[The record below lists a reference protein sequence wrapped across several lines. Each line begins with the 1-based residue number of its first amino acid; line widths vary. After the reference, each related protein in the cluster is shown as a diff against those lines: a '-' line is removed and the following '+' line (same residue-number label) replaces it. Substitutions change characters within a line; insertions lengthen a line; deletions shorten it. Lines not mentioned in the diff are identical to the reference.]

1 MDEYNAYVGLDIHK
15 KTISVAIADAGRT
28 GECRSYGT
36 IANTSQQLR
45 RLADKLT
52 QRHGAVHFV
61 YEAGPTGYVAYRTL
75 VEAGHDC
82 AVTGPAQI
90 PKRPG
95 DRVKTDRRDALQLA
109 RLDRAGELDAIW
121 VPDEH
126 HEAIRDL
133 VRAREQAVQDL
144 RRARQRVSSFL
155 LRHGRFYTGTT
166 WTKTHRRW
174 LARLQFDQPA
184 QKVVLDTLLQ
194 AVDQARERRDLL
206 SREIAHAVPTWRMAP
221 VVEAL
226 KALRG
231 VSLVAAAGVVAEIG
245 DVARFAHPGQLMA
258 YLGLVS
264 SEHSSGDKRRPGT
277 LTKTG
282 SPLARKLL
290 TEAAWSYRHRPK
302 ISEQQLAQQEELPQ
316 GIRDH
321 AWKAQTRLCARY
333 RTLIRAGKKPQIAIA
348 AIARELVGFI
358 WAIALQ
364 ARPAA

>member
-1 MDEYNAYVGLDIHK
+1 MDEYNAYIGLDIPK
-15 KTISVAIADAGRT
+15 KTISVAIAEAGRN

-36 IANTSQQLR
+36 IGNTPEQIR
-45 RLADKLT
+45 KLAAKLT

-61 YEAGPTGYVAYRTL
+61 YEAGPTGYVPWRTL
-75 VEAGHDC
+75 VEAGYAC
-82 AVTGPAQI
+82 AVIGPAQI
-90 PKRPG
+90 PKKPG

-109 RLDRAGELDAIW
+109 RLDRAGELEAIW

-144 RRARQRVSSFL
+144 RRARQQVSSFL
-155 LRHGRFYTGTT
+155 LRQGRSYNGAT
-166 WTKTHRRW
+166 WTKMHRRW

-184 QKVVLDTLLQ
+184 HKVVLDTLLQ

-206 SREIAHAVPTWRMAP
+206 TREISGAVPAWKMAP

-231 VSLVAAAGVVAEIG
+231 VSLVAAAGIVAEIG
-245 DVARFAHPGQLMA
+245 DIARFAHPAQLMA

-264 SEHSSGDKRRPGT
+264 SEHSSGEKRRPGA

-290 TEAAWSYRHRPK
+290 TEAAWSYRHTPK
-302 ISEQQLAQQEELPQ
+302 VSEEQLAQQDDLPQ
-316 GIRDH
+316 GVRDH
-321 AWKAQTRLCARY
+321 AWKAQTRLYARY
-333 RTLIRAGKKPQIAIA
+333 RALLRAGKKPQIAII

-364 ARPAA
+364 ARPA

>member
-15 KTISVAIADAGRT
+15 NTISVAIADAGRN

-36 IANTSQQLR
+36 ISNTSEQLR
-45 RLADKLT
+45 KLADKLT

-61 YEAGPTGYVAYRTL
+61 YEAGPTGYVPCRTL
-75 VEAGHDC
+75 IEAGYDC

-90 PKRPG
+90 PKKPG
-95 DRVKTDRRDALQLA
+95 DRVKTDRRDAQQLA

-144 RRARQRVSSFL
+144 RRARQRVCSFL
-155 LRHGRFYTGTT
+155 LRHGRSYNGTN

-184 QKVVLDTLLQ
+184 HKVVLDTLLQ

-206 SREIAHAVPTWRMAP
+206 SREIANAVPAWTMAP
-221 VVEAL
+221 VVVAL

-231 VSLVAAAGVVAEIG
+231 VSLVAAAGIVAEVG

-264 SEHSSGDKRRPGT
+264 SEYSSGEKRRPSA

-290 TEAAWSYRHRPK
+290 TEAAWSYRHTPRV
-302 ISEQQLAQQEELPQ
+302 SEQQLAQQDDLPQ
-316 GIRDH
+316 GVRDH
-321 AWKAQTRLCARY
+321 AWKAQTRLHARY
-333 RTLIRAGKKPQIAIA
+333 RALLRAGKKPQVAIA

-364 ARPAA
+364 ARPA

>member
-15 KTISVAIADAGRT
+15 NTISVAIAEAGRS

-36 IANTSQQLR
+36 IGNTPEQIR
-45 RLADKLT
+45 KLAAKLT
-52 QRHGAVHFV
+52 QCHGVVHFV
-61 YEAGPTGYVAYRTL
+61 YEAGPTGYVPWRTL
-75 VEAGHDC
+75 ISAGYAC
-82 AVTGPAQI
+82 AVIGPAQI
-90 PKRPG
+90 PKKPG

-109 RLDRAGELDAIW
+109 RLDRAGELEAIW

-144 RRARQRVSSFL
+144 RRARQRVCSFL
-155 LRHGRFYTGTT
+155 LRHARSYNGTN
-166 WTKTHRRW
+166 WTKQHRRW

-184 QKVVLDTLLQ
+184 HKVVLDTLLQ

-206 SREIAHAVPTWRMAP
+206 RREIADAVPAWAMAP

-231 VSLVAAAGVVAEIG
+231 VSLVAAAGIVAEIG
-245 DVARFAHPGQLMA
+245 DIARFAHPGQLMA

-264 SEHSSGDKRRPGT
+264 SEHSSGEKRRPGA

-290 TEAAWSYRHRPK
+290 TEAAWSYRHTPK
-302 ISEQQLAQQEELPQ
+302 VSEQQLAQQDGLSQ
-316 GIRDH
+316 GVREH
-321 AWKAQTRLCARY
+321 AWKAQTRLHARY
-333 RTLIRAGKKPQIAIA
+333 RALLRAGKKPQVAVA
-348 AIARELVGFI
+348 AIARELVGFV

-364 ARPAA
+364 ARPA

>member
-1 MDEYNAYVGLDIHK
+1 MYDYNAYVGLDIHK
-15 KTISVAIADAGRT
+15 NTISVAIAEAGRK

-36 IANTSQQLR
+36 IGNTPEQLR
-45 RLADKLT
+45 KLVT
-52 QRHGAVHFV
+52 KLSHRHGAVHFV
-61 YEAGPTGYVAYRTL
+61 YEAGPTGYVPYRT
-75 VEAGHDC
+75 VTTAGHDC
-82 AVTGPAQI
+82 AVAGPAQI
-90 PKRPG
+90 PRKPG

-144 RRARQRVSSFL
+144 RRARQRVCSFL
-155 LRHGRFYTGTT
+155 LRHGRSHNGTNWTGQ
-166 WTKTHRRW
+166 HRRW

-184 QKVVLDTLLQ
+184 HRTVLDTLLQ
-194 AVDQARERRDLL
+194 AVDQARERRELL
-206 SREIAHAVPTWRMAP
+206 SREIARAVPAWKMAP

-231 VSLVAAAGVVAEIG
+231 VSLVAAAGIVAEIG

-264 SEHSSGDKRRPGT
+264 SEHSSGEKRRPGA

-290 TEAAWSYRHRPK
+290 TEAAWSYRHTPR
-302 ISEQQLAQQEELPQ
+302 ISEQQLAQQQDLPQ

-321 AWKAQTRLCARY
+321 AWKAQTRLCGRY
-333 RTLIRAGKKPQIAIA
+333 RALIRAGKKPQVAVT

-364 ARPAA
+364 ARPA